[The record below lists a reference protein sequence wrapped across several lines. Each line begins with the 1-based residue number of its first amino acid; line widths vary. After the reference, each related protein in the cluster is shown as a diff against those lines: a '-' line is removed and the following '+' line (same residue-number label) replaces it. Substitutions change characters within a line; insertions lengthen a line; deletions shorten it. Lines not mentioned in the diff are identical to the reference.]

1 MYCRVRKAR
10 TRRAPGPAPRFTLK
24 GSGEVI
30 AVPMSSSPVEAYVSL
45 GSNLGDREGWLRA
58 AASSLARL
66 PATRLTRISSL
77 YETRPWGLTDQPD
90 FLNAAACLLTS
101 LEPLQLLRQAQAVEA
116 QLGRLRTVRWGPRT
130 VDIDLLVYDDLRMA
144 TPELTLPHP
153 RMLERAFVLVP
164 LAEIAPE
171 LRVDG
176 RTVREHLARLGDVAA
191 DVRRVGTF
199 PMPPLEQPPG

>member
-1 MYCRVRKAR
+1 M
-10 TRRAPGPAPRFTLK
+10 
-24 GSGEVI
+24 
-30 AVPMSSSPVEAYVSL
+30 EAYVSL

-58 AASSLARL
+58 AAGCLARL

-77 YETRPWGLTDQPD
+77 YETRPWGFTDQPD

-101 LEPLQLLRQAQAVEA
+101 LDPLQLLRHTQAVEA
-116 QLGRLRTVRWGPRT
+116 ELGRLRTVRWGPRT
-130 VDIDLLVYDDLRMA
+130 VDIDLLVYDDLPMA

-171 LRVDG
+171 LRVNG

-199 PMPPLEQPPG
+199 PMPAPEQPPG